1 MKLIPLDSVLA
12 EINKR
17 LEMLVP
23 YSQFDKGGMIELQVI
38 KDKLNSLKVKEV
50 DIEKEL
56 STYLEVVK
64 ATDED
69 IDFVDFAKHF
79 FELGLKA
86 QKGELEYIKYQ
97 LELRLPETLDYNG
110 VQVDRE
116 DFINDF
122 IKAMK
127 DE

>member
-1 MKLIPLDSVLA
+1 MSKAEKFIQGCTRNCSNEILIPLKDNRGYYTENYTPWLTPDQAKRAV
-12 EINKR
+12 EIAR
-17 LEMLVP
+17 E
-23 YSQFDKGGMIELQVI
+23 E
-38 KDKLNSLKVKEV
+38 
-50 DIEKEL
+50 
-56 STYLEVVK
+56 
-64 ATDED
+64 
-69 IDFVDFAKHF
+69 
-79 FELGLKA
+79 
-86 QKGELEYIKYQ
+86 ELEYIKYQ